1 MGDKPT
7 YEALE
12 ARIAELKKQ
21 VLRQQESEAAHR
33 ESEDRYRS
41 LVDNSLS
48 AIVVYR
54 QETILFANKP
64 SFAIFGYEPEDLNNI
79 VIDDLLAPETVAD
92 VAERRRRRL
101 AGEIEEASVYESK
114 GKRKNGEI
122 FEMEISVC
130 LVKYQ
135 GEPCC
140 MAFMSDISERK
151 KSEEAIRESE
161 ARFRNLFDLSPQAV
175 ALAKVE
181 TGKIIDV
188 NDRFCKLFKFS
199 KDEIIGRTT
208 AETDLYSKT
217 ERDKFLKKLQASG
230 EVRDLEM
237 DFRAKDG
244 AIINTL
250 MFSKIIQIFGKP
262 LILTILFDMTERR
275 QLETQLQHAQRM
287 EAIGTL
293 AGGIAHEFNNLLMA
307 IQGNASLILSDMN
320 EPHPHV
326 ERLRNIENLVKSGAR
341 LTGQLL
347 GYARKGKYE
356 ARPISLNRV
365 VEETADTF
373 GSARKEIMIYRNLAT
388 DVLAIEADQGQ
399 IVQVLL
405 NLFIN
410 AADAMPN
417 GGKLII
423 ETMNISHLHIKNKT
437 YHAKPGNYVLLKI
450 SDTGLGM
457 AKETMDRMF
466 EPFFTTKKM
475 GRGTGLGLA
484 SVYGIVKAHGG
495 YIDVDSETDKGTT
508 FSVYLPAT
516 EKKPQKDI
524 ESTGPSTGSTETILL
539 IDDDEMVLETGA
551 MMLKRLGYTV
561 FSADNGKTALRIYEQ
576 KRDHIEMVI
585 LDMIMPDISGSETYD
600 ALKKVDP
607 DVKVLL
613 SSGYSIDGQAEEI
626 LGRGCDGF
634 IQKPFTMEELSMK
647 VQEILNQRGQVVV

>member
-161 ARFRNLFDLSPQAV
+161 ARFRNLFELSPQAV
-175 ALAKVE
+175 ALAEVA

-188 NDRFCKLFKFS
+188 NDQFCALYKFS

-208 AETDLYSKT
+208 TEAGLYAKAD
-217 ERDKFLKKLQASG
+217 RDKFLKKLQASG
-230 EVRDLEM
+230 EVQGLEM
-237 DFRAKDG
+237 DFRTKDG

-250 MFSKIIQIFGKP
+250 MFSKIIQISGNP
-262 LILTILFDMTERR
+262 MILTILFDITKRK

-293 AGGIAHEFNNLLMA
+293 AGGMAHEFNNLLMA

-320 EPHPHV
+320 ESHPYV
-326 ERLRNIENLVKSGAR
+326 ERIRNIESLVKNGAR

-356 ARPISLNRV
+356 ARPISINRI

-495 YIDVDSETDKGTT
+495 YIDVDSETGKGTT
-508 FSVYLPAT
+508 FSVYLPTT
-516 EKKPQKDI
+516 EKKLQEEI
-524 ESTGPSTGSTETILL
+524 EGIRSSTGGTETILL